1 MLDIIF
7 PFAGGLGLF
16 LIGMMLLSEGLV
28 AFAGGSLQ
36 RVLLTLTGRP
46 IKAFASGALITAL
59 AQSSTATTVTLI
71 GFVSAGLITFS
82 QAIGVVIGASLGN
95 TATGWIVSGLG
106 LKINLGFYTLPLI
119 GIGALL
125 KLLAKGRGSDLGRAL
140 AGFGMLFLG
149 LNTLQGGMQGL
160 AAAFSLA
167 HLPAGGYGAY
177 LLIML
182 IGLALTAV
190 LQSSTAA
197 IAMTL
202 TALDAGAVN
211 FDQAAAVVIG
221 ASIGTTLTGV
231 LVSIGGTVYAKRT
244 AVAYI
249 LFNVAAGLIALL
261 MLPWFL
267 PALHAASSY
276 LGVIP
281 GAVALAA
288 FHSVF
293 IAIGAL
299 IFLPLTDR
307 FAAFVKRLIPERST
321 EPLHHLDA
329 SLLGVPAVAL
339 ETSQRALV
347 QMAHRLAEL
356 YRQTLDG
363 ALPTTAAEELRRMD
377 SVLDEAYEFVARVQ
391 LPLDDKR
398 MNERRSAQLHA
409 IDHMLRL
416 LGRIQSLN
424 SSAADLQNPAYA
436 EAVTQAAGMADIALT
451 GLQEKEIDEVWV
463 QKLEARS
470 TLLADL
476 LRDARLNLLS
486 GQLPQSQASLTL
498 RASEI
503 YRWLE
508 RTGNHIWRA
517 SHYLARA
524 HEQARTSASIDSQ
537 AQSAADDAPREQ
549 EDAPAPPVTL

>member
-1 MLDIIF
+1 MLEIIF

-82 QAIGVVIGASLGN
+82 QAVGVVIGASFGN

-125 KLLAKGRGSDLGRAL
+125 KLLAKGRVSELGRAL

-149 LNTLQGGMQGL
+149 LNTLQDGMQEL
-160 AAAFSLA
+160 AASFSLA
-167 HLPAGGYGAY
+167 HLPTGGYGAY
-177 LLIML
+177 LLIVL
-182 IGLALTAV
+182 AGLALTAV

-197 IAMTL
+197 IAMAL

-221 ASIGTTLTGV
+221 AAIGTTLTGV
-231 LVSIGGTVYAKRT
+231 LVSIGGTIYAKRT

-249 LFNVAAGLIALL
+249 LFNVASGAIALL
-261 MLPWFL
+261 ILPLFL
-267 PALHAASSY
+267 RALYAFGTHIETA
-276 LGVIP
+276 P
-281 GAVALAA
+281 GAIALAA
-288 FHSVF
+288 FHSAF

-299 IFLPLTDR
+299 VVMPFTDR
-307 FAAFVKRLIPERST
+307 FAELVKRLVPGRTAQPE
-321 EPLHHLDA
+321 HHLDA
-329 SLLGVPAVAL
+329 SLLGVPVVAL
-339 ETSQRALV
+339 ETSQRTLLDLAR
-347 QMAHRLAEL
+347 RLIAQ
-356 YRQTLDG
+356 YRQVLGEPKPVVAT
-363 ALPTTAAEELRRMD
+363 EELRQIGKT
-377 SVLDEAYEFVARVQ
+377 LDESYEFIARIR

-409 IDHMLRL
+409 VDHLLRL
-416 LGRIQSLN
+416 LGRIQSVPSHGIDPHAPGYQEALALAIRMADTAGQGLLD
-424 SSAADLQNPAYA
+424 SEHGDWLQTLEADALAQAELMQKARRELLAGAAPDS
-436 EAVTQAAGMADIALT
+436 QAA
-451 GLQEKEIDEVWV
+451 
-463 QKLEARS
+463 
-470 TLLADL
+470 
-476 LRDARLNLLS
+476 
-486 GQLPQSQASLTL
+486 LTL
-498 RASEI
+498 RTTEV
-503 YRWLE
+503 YRWFE
-508 RTGNHIWRA
+508 RTGRHIWRA
-517 SHYLARA
+517 GHYL
-524 HEQARTSASIDSQ
+524 D
-537 AQSAADDAPREQ
+537 QSAAWADDQDKPF
-549 EDAPAPPVTL
+549 T